1 MAEKNISDVWKKFE
15 ENGLTHSS
23 VHHLMA
29 IFELLKSKG
38 YARGIDVANH
48 LDISRSS
55 VSVTLHKLLAKGF
68 IVEDDNKF
76 FLLTDEGK
84 EITNSV
90 LAIRKIVKM
99 FFTDVLNLPEE
110 IAEEDACKVEH
121 LLNHETGEKLYKFV
135 TLYLSNEPVSCEFR
149 EKFKKYNHVCNDDKC
164 EICEDNCFIQ

>member
-1 MAEKNISDVWKKFE
+1 MAEKNMSDVWKKFE

-29 IFELLKSKG
+29 IFELLKSNG
-38 YARGIDVANH
+38 YARGIDVANY

-68 IVEDDNKF
+68 IAEDDNKF

-90 LAIRKIVKM
+90 LTIRRIVKM
-99 FFTDVLNLPEE
+99 FFKDVLNLPEE

-121 LLNHETGEKLYKFV
+121 LLNHKTGENLFKFV
-135 TLYLSNEPVSCEFR
+135 TFYMSSDSASQEFR
-149 EKFKKYNHVCNDDKC
+149 NKFKKYNHVCDDDNC
-164 EICEDNCFIQ
+164 EICEENCFIQ

>member
-23 VHHLMA
+23 MHHLMA

-38 YARGIDVANH
+38 YARGIDVANY

-76 FLLTDEGK
+76 FLLTEEGK
-84 EITNSV
+84 ELTNSV
-90 LAIRKIVKM
+90 LTIRKIVKM
-99 FFTDVLNLPEE
+99 FFKDVLNLPEE

-121 LLNHETGEKLYKFV
+121 LLNHKTGENLYKFV
-135 TLYLSNEPVSCEFR
+135 TFYMSTDPASKEFR
-149 EKFKKYNHVCNDDKC
+149 EKFVKYNHICDDDSC
-164 EICEDNCFIQ
+164 EICEESCFIQ